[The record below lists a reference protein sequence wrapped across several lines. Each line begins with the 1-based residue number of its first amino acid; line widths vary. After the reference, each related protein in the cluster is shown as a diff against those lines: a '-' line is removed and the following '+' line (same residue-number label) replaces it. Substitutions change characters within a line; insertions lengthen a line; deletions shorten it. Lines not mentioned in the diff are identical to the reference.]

1 MYLPK
6 LRRGHRAP
14 APPLRPPATLRELTR
29 ILLQHD
35 EEFAFTCTEVE
46 VHTGPGGAKVAR
58 TKQKAL
64 KLRGLLGSTS
74 EITPYLFVG
83 GSASAQDEAALV
95 ERGVTHIINATVNEP
110 NAFPERFEYLRVAVP
125 DVESTDIARH
135 FGKAVGFVGE
145 ARAAGGGTLV
155 HCSAGMS
162 VRPLPASPPP
172 PPSSSRC
179 VSAA

>member
-1 MYLPK
+1 M
-6 LRRGHRAP
+6 
-14 APPLRPPATLRELTR
+14 
-29 ILLQHD
+29 Q
-35 EEFAFTCTEVE
+35 
-46 VHTGPGGAKVAR
+46 TGPGGAKVAR

-83 GSASAQDEAALV
+83 GSASAQDAAALA

-162 VRPLPASPPP
+162 VRPPPLSPPLHHSAVARP
-172 PPSSSRC
+172 RRSS
-179 VSAA
+179 